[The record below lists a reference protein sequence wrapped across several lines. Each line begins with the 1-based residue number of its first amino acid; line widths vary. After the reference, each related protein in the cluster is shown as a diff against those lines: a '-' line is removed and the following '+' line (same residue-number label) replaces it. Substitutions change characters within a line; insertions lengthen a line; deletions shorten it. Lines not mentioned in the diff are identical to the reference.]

1 MGDLSNLLGASM
13 QSTASIPSES
23 PQKRRP
29 RFDPDSGFF
38 KELKREV
45 SRQLADGSVSGS
57 KPFLGKV
64 VLIIAW
70 YLLSLVVLLA
80 TDLTVV
86 QIIASV
92 SLGLSAAG
100 IGFNVFHDANH
111 GAFPISK
118 RSNETIAILCCV
130 LLGASRFMWHQKHH
144 VFHHRYTNL
153 HTWDDDIETREFLRL
168 SPDQPFRPWHRF
180 QFIYWPVLYA
190 MATIEWIYI
199 KDFKQYFSGSLNPY
213 LSLPKM
219 SAAEHWEFW
228 MTKAVY
234 VSAFLVLPIAAL
246 GFWPALLAT
255 LVFHAVFGLVLTSVF
270 QLAHMN
276 DLTAFPGVADDGL
289 SVEDEWAMHQLRT
302 TADFAHENRFAA
314 WYFGGLNFQIEH
326 HLFPSTNHKNYPAIA
341 KLVASA
347 AERHGLPYHIYPTWG
362 AALRGHIRSIGRLS
376 RAGN

>member
-1 MGDLSNLLGASM
+1 MNPTLQSGSSM
-13 QSTASIPSES
+13 
-23 PQKRRP
+23 KRRP
-29 RFDPDSGFF
+29 RFEADSGFF
-38 KELKREV
+38 KELKRDV
-45 SRQLADGSVSGS
+45 SAYLADGNVSAP
-57 KPFLGKV
+57 KPFIGKASLFV
-64 VLIIAW
+64 VW
-70 YLLSLVVLLA
+70 YLVSLVVLLA
-80 TDLTVV
+80 TDLILVQVV
-86 QIIASV
+86 AAV

-111 GAFPISK
+111 GAFPIG
-118 RSNETIAILCCV
+118 RRANQAVAIFCCV

-168 SPDQPFRPWHRF
+168 SPDQAFRPWHRY
-180 QFIYWPVLYA
+180 QFIYWPALYA

-199 KDFKQYFSGSLNPY
+199 KDFKQYFSGRLNPY

-228 MTKAVY
+228 ITKTVY
-234 VSAFLVLPIAAL
+234 LLVFVVMPIAVL

-276 DLTAFPGVADDGL
+276 DLTAFPDLTEDGQ

-302 TADFAHENRFAA
+302 TADFAHTNWFAA

-326 HLFPSTNHKNYPAIA
+326 HLFPSMNHKHYPAIA
-341 KLVASA
+341 KLVAEA
-347 AERHGLPYHIYPTWG
+347 ANRHGLPYHVYPTWG
-362 AALRGHIRSIGRLS
+362 AALRGHIRSIGQLARGPADFEHQPS
-376 RAGN
+376 AT